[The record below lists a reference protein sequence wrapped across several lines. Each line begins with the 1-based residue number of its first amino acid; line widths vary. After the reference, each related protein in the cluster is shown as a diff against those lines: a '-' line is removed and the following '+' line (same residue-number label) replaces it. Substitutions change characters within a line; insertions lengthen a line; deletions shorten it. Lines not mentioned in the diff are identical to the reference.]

1 MEKTI
6 ITINREYG
14 SGGNEIAKLVSERLQ
29 IGLYDKERLV
39 DKAKREGIF
48 DSVKSFYNE
57 RPIDSLL
64 YAIAMDTL
72 PEKVSRVPFQMIEE
86 LAEKESCVIVGR
98 CSNYILRDKP
108 GTLRVFVHSNL
119 EKRIEKIA
127 KGKKLTKEKAAEKI
141 RQIDRERSSF
151 YRFYT
156 ESDWEDLVN
165 YDLVLDSS
173 TFGIEGC
180 VAMIQ
185 NALEL
190 KED

>member
-185 NALEL
+185 KALEL